1 MKKKEF
7 KPIISFHP
15 GVTLRKKLGEM
26 GMSVEEFA
34 KRIGEPEKTI
44 QGIVRCV
51 YSVDE
56 RLATSLEMGTGI
68 PVHFWLA
75 KQKNYNEYLSR
86 KV

>member
-1 MKKKEF
+1 MSEKEF

-15 GVTLRKKLGEM
+15 GVTLGNKLDEM
-26 GMSVEEFA
+26 GMSMDEFA

-75 KQKNYNEYLSR
+75 KQKNYNEYISR